1 MEQSLET
8 RFEVGMQLEI
18 PNPDTKDT
26 YWRAS
31 IKMICGPLL
40 ALSYIGIDDI
50 SCDIWRDVKSN
61 ENHFA
66 GWCKTNSKKLFP
78 PKGIFFSV

>member
-1 MEQSLET
+1 
-8 RFEVGMQLEI
+8 MQLEI

-31 IKMICGPLL
+31 IKMICGDLL
-40 ALSYIGIDDI
+40 SLSYVGCGDDK
-50 SCDIWRDVKSN
+50 SCDIWCDVKSN
-61 ENHFA
+61 EYHFA

-78 PKGIFFSV
+78 PKGNFPNLI